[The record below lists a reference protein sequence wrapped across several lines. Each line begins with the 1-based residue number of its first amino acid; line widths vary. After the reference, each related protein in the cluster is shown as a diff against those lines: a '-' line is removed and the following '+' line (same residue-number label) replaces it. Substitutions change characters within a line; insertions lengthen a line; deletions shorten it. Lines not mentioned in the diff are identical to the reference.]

1 MNLKLR
7 IVVFL
12 LLAWAAPAMARER
25 RVALIIGNERYR
37 NINALSNP
45 AHDAEIIAASAR
57 AAGFELVGGKPLLN
71 ADKKSIEAAVRS
83 FGQALRGGAVAMF
96 YYSGHGVQVG
106 DRNYLVPVDAAPNSA
121 SEVDFE
127 LVNVDLV
134 MRQVANGGGRLSM
147 IILDACRTNPL
158 SGGGSRAAGGGLA
171 AMDAPQ
177 GTIISYATA
186 PGKTAADGKPGT
198 NSPYAAALAKAM
210 RQPGVGVLDV
220 FNEVGVDVDTASGGK
235 QQPWLAVSPLRG
247 RFYFTPGEA
256 TEAPLVAAAA
266 PVQVPTPAPL
276 QAPPPTPQGSGV
288 PFVSAM
294 LGIGQAPSVANE
306 VGGGVSLILKRA
318 EAAEQRKDYD
328 QALKLYREA
337 AAQGNAQGQ
346 FNVGYFYRKGYAV
359 EADPVIAA
367 KWYRQAA
374 DQGYATAQNNL
385 GFLYA
390 EGEGVDR
397 DYAMAR
403 KLYTLAAEVGQDAEV
418 FDRQGAAVL
427 AHDADLL
434 RRQGGALF
442 LEHPALH
449 YRRDRV
455 RMNEFARGA
464 PEELAWIAHAEVPG
478 HGRVRELDQIVDRD
492 GDAVG

>member
-1 MNLKLR
+1 MKLKLR
-7 IVVFL
+7 IAV
-12 LLAWAAPAMARER
+12 LLALTWAAPAFAQAPAFTPER

-37 NINALSNP
+37 NINTLSNP
-45 AHDAEIIAASAR
+45 AHDAEVIAASAR

-71 ADKKSIEAAVRS
+71 ADKKSIEAAIRS
-83 FGQALRGGAVAMF
+83 FGQQLRGGAVALF

-134 MRQVANGGGRLSM
+134 MRQVTNGGGRLSM

-158 SGGGSRAAGGGLA
+158 SGGGTRAGGGGLA
-171 AMDAPQ
+171 AMEAPQ

-220 FNEVGVDVDTASGGK
+220 FNEVGVNVDTASGGK

-256 TEAPLVAAAA
+256 TETPLIAAAA
-266 PVQVPTPAPL
+266 PLATPTPAPP
-276 QAPPPTPQGSGV
+276 QPAPASPPPSGGSPL

-294 LGIGQAPSVANE
+294 LGIGQPSPAATDIS
-306 VGGGVSLILKRA
+306 GGVSLILKRA
-318 EAAEQRKDYD
+318 ETAEQAKDYD
-328 QALKLYREA
+328 QALKLYRQA
-337 AAQGNAQGQ
+337 AAQGSAQGQ
-346 FNVGYFYRKGYAV
+346 FNVGYFYRKGFAV
-359 EADPVIAA
+359 EADPTIAA

-403 KLYTLAAEVGQDAEV
+403 KLYTLAAEQGNATAQSNLGYLYLKGRGVAKNE
-418 FDRQGAAVL
+418 DRARAWFKKAAAQGNKAAIQAL
-427 AHDADLL
+427 ADL
-434 RRQGGALF
+434 
-442 LEHPALH
+442 
-449 YRRDRV
+449 D
-455 RMNEFARGA
+455 
-464 PEELAWIAHAEVPG
+464 
-478 HGRVRELDQIVDRD
+478 DD
-492 GDAVG
+492 